1 MQSTIQL
8 FEYLYNHLPPLVPE
22 GLVVAMKKELDILE
36 NNNQVTLLE
45 VEDTMIQFGYE
56 VWPWN
61 QAYKFFLTIAEE
73 QLGEHFL
80 LPTMSNGLQ
89 DRYVAFKNF
98 GGTLSDLHSGSPA
111 SFFTSEERGELCEK
125 LVNMR
130 VQLKEYL
137 NRDLV
142 GVHKNKYL
150 AKVEEYKVLLEKI
163 KFNLESLRNF
173 VEKEEDGSP
182 LVGEINAKIK
192 DFEHSL
198 CLLGSEMDYEAV
210 CQAHDFFAGRKS
222 ELSRM
227 KGINIPMQ
235 IDFYNS

>member
-22 GLVVAMKKELDILE
+22 DLVVAMKKELDTLE

-89 DRYVAFKNF
+89 DRYVAFKAF
-98 GGTLSDLHSGSPA
+98 GGTLPDLHSGRPA

-125 LVNMR
+125 LVNMK

-150 AKVEEYKVLLEKI
+150 AKVEEYKILLEKI

-173 VEKEEDGSP
+173 VEKEEDGSS

-210 CQAHDFFAGRKS
+210 CQAHDFFAGRKF